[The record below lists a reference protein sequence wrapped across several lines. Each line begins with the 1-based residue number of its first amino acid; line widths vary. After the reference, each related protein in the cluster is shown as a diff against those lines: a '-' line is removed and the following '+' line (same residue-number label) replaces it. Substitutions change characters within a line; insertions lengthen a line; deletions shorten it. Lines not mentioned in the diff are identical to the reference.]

1 MDALWA
7 PMNAV
12 FDPGFLDPVYGNIR
26 VSQLVSLSLIVVA
39 AALIVVR
46 RKMGQSMIRY
56 SDPIVSSK
64 TGRIIGDSLQVMSNP
79 GIYRLES
86 NKRPKE

>member
-12 FDPGFLDPVYGNIR
+12 FDLGFLDPAYGNIR
-26 VSQLVSLSLIVVA
+26 ISQLVSLSFIVA
-39 AALIVVR
+39 AAAHIVIR
-46 RKMGQSMIRY
+46 RKMGKSTIRY

-64 TGRIIGDSLQVMSNP
+64 TGLSI
-79 GIYRLES
+79 RLS
-86 NKRPKE
+86 QKTS